1 MTGMNNVLVLGAG
14 MVSKPLVVHLL
25 KNNFKVKVAS
35 RTVSKAETLIKG
47 FSNGTAESLNVNDE
61 THLERLIAG
70 CDLAISL
77 VPYTHHVQIAHL
89 CLKHKKH
96 LITTSYVSKAMQDLD
111 QAAKSAHLCFLNEI
125 GLHPGLDPM
134 SAMRVIHDG
143 EKRGG
148 KIVSFQSY
156 CGGLPA
162 MRNNNNPFGYKFS
175 WSPRGVVMAGRN
187 SGQYIQD
194 GRVVF
199 IPSKDL
205 FKNYEIIDIEG
216 VGSFEAYTNRNA
228 LPYKE
233 LYGLK
238 NAHTVFR
245 GTLRNIGWCYTMKKA
260 AELGLFDD
268 TPREDLQKLT
278 YHDLI
283 IKLIGADKS
292 DDIISDTAH
301 FLGLEKYDTV
311 IQKFRWLG
319 LFEPVPLPP
328 ENNVMDM
335 FCYLL
340 QKKLILKENDLDLII
355 LYHRFIAQYKNK
367 KQLIT
372 SLLVDEGVPDG
383 DSAMSRT
390 VSLPAAIAAVMILQ
404 GKINMPGVHI
414 PVHPSIYT
422 PVLDQLEKTGLK
434 FIEKTADIK

>member
-1 MTGMNNVLVLGAG
+1 MKNVLVLGAG
-14 MVSKPLVVHLL
+14 LVSKPLVVHLL
-25 KNNFKVKVAS
+25 KSGFQVKVAS
-35 RTVSKAETLIKG
+35 RTFSKAEALIQG
-47 FSNGTAESLNVNDE
+47 FSNASAEALNVDDE
-61 THLERLIAG
+61 KNLDRLLAG

-77 VPYTHHVQIAHL
+77 VPYTHHVQIANL

-111 QAAKSAHLCFLNEI
+111 QAAKSAGLCFLNEI
-125 GLHPGLDPM
+125 GLDPGIDHM
-134 SAMRVIHDG
+134 SAMRIIHHVQQQ
-143 EKRGG
+143 GG

-162 MRNNNNPFGYKFS
+162 MRHNNNPFGYKFS

-187 SGQYIQD
+187 SGQFLQNGQVI
-194 GRVVF
+194 F

-228 LPYKE
+228 LPYQE

-238 NAHTVFR
+238 DAHTIFR

-260 AELGLFDD
+260 SELGLFDD
-268 TPREDLQKLT
+268 TLREDLKKLT
-278 YHDLI
+278 YRDMTM
-283 IKLIGADKS
+283 KLIGTQNSADLPA
-292 DDIISDTAH
+292 DTAN
-301 FLGLEKYDTV
+301 FLGLEKHDTV
-311 IQKFRWLG
+311 IQRFIWLG
-319 LFEPVPLPP
+319 LFDSIALPD
-328 ENNVMDM
+328 EKNVMDM
-335 FCYLL
+335 FCNLL
-340 QKKLILKENDLDLII
+340 QKKLILKENELDLIV
-355 LYHRFIAQYKNK
+355 LYHRFIAQFKNK

-372 SLLVDEGVPDG
+372 SLLVDEGIPND

-414 PVHPSIYT
+414 PVQAPIYN
-422 PVLDQLEKTGLK
+422 PVLDQLEGTGLK
-434 FIEKTADIK
+434 FIEKTTDIK